1 MSKLSTAPV
10 VEIDPLALNQDPYP
24 IYAELRR
31 DAPVAFAPALGVH
44 LVTRYADVSAVAA
57 DPETFCS
64 RGGGTTPGDE
74 IVGETLMRK
83 DGQEHRLERRALDA
97 PLKPRVVHDH
107 WAPIFEANARN
118 LLADIS
124 DRGEVDLLAEFARPL
139 AARNLLAYLGFDGVS
154 TPELIDWC
162 EGIIDA
168 SGNYVGDPDVRAH
181 GLRAREA
188 VIAAV
193 DDAVARVS
201 ATPDASVIS
210 AMVHSGHV
218 MTSQQIYSDIMITI
232 GGGLNE
238 PSHAFSTAT
247 FALLTRAEQ
256 RQAVENNP
264 ELWERVF
271 EEAVRWVSPIGMLQ
285 PRRVS
290 CPVEIG
296 GTHLQP
302 GDQVAPVIASANR
315 DERIYPIPDVFDM
328 WRPAMRHLAFGKGP
342 HFCAGAPMARSQVGS
357 ALPLV
362 FQELRGLRL
371 DPDHEVPWRGFIFRG
386 PVSLRVL
393 WNA

>member
-1 MSKLSTAPV
+1 
-10 VEIDPLALNQDPYP
+10 
-24 IYAELRR
+24 
-31 DAPVAFAPALGVH
+31 
-44 LVTRYADVSAVAA
+44 
-57 DPETFCS
+57 
-64 RGGGTTPGDE
+64 
-74 IVGETLMRK
+74 MRK

-124 DRGEVDLLAEFARPL
+124 ERGEADLLAEFARPL

-162 EGIIDA
+162 EGIIDS

-296 GTHLQP
+296 GTQLQP

-315 DERIYPIPDVFDM
+315 DELIYPIPDVFDL

-371 DPDHEVPWRGFIFRG
+371 DPEHEVPWRGFIFRG
-386 PVSLRVL
+386 PASLHVL
-393 WNA
+393 WSA